1 MREGNVVDR
10 TQQVTKLF
18 DKRLV
23 LVKLGLIMT
32 NYTSELVTER
42 LRPNPDMCKFISVSE
57 MAALAKEDPSSIL
70 NPT

>member
-1 MREGNVVDR
+1 MRQGNVVDR
-10 TQQVTKLF
+10 TQQVSKLF

>member
-32 NYTSELVTER
+32 NYTSELLTER

-57 MAALAKEDPSSIL
+57 MAALAKEDPSSLL